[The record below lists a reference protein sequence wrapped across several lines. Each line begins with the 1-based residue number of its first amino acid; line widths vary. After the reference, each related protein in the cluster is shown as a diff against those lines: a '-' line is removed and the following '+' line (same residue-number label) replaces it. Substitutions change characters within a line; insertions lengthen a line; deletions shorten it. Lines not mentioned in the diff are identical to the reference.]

1 MAEILKRQFDLFVL
15 RLALDTAVDPPAVLW
30 TIEASE
36 QHQRI
41 TVDEW
46 PTSAWHL
53 GLPERLESRATKYAG
68 YTFSVPDACVQR
80 LGAAL
85 QAREQPGAPLWIH
98 LARPTG
104 YLRFVPWEALLQP
117 ALGVPILRLPEFL
130 VGSPRTL
137 ARRLH
142 VVVCASM
149 PRAKDSFDVVEHVDG
164 VVGAVISAL
173 GDRVRFDVF
182 SEADY
187 DLPLRQ
193 RWAARGLGE
202 DVVRQHDPASAQDYA
217 VPERGAAIRDQPD
230 RLENPWLLWMRDR
243 LRGRAMDV
251 VHLLC
256 HGVVS
261 GQVPAIS
268 FSESPLRNEDAR
280 MARFVGAH
288 ELLTFSTQVGAWS
301 TVFTS
306 PSRNYS
312 EMGLRGLAHTMAQ
325 LRPGPVV
332 HHDLPRDGD
341 LSALRGAY
349 AFLHGPQPVP
359 PPASPS
365 LIVYCHPSQVS
376 DRERAA
382 ARVRSA
388 LPDEVEE
395 AADALCAEG
404 LTRAGEA
411 ELDRPSW
418 VAAANRFV
426 EQRILQMKETSRE
439 EAALGRS
446 RRGRDE
452 SRGSEEMLRRIQ
464 AVIATAASSADP
476 EDPR

>member
-15 RLALDTAVDPPAVLW
+15 RLALDTAADPPAVLW
-30 TIEASE
+30 TIEGSE
-36 QHQRI
+36 QHQRV

-46 PTSAWHL
+46 PTAAGHL

-85 QAREQPGAPLWIH
+85 QAREEPGAPLWIH

-104 YLRFVPWEALLQP
+104 YLRFVPWEAMLQP

-130 VGSPRTL
+130 VGNPRRL

-149 PRAKDSFDVVEHVDG
+149 PRAKDSFDVVEHVEG
-164 VVGAVISAL
+164 IVGAVRSAL

-182 SEADY
+182 TEADY

-193 RWAARGLGE
+193 RWAARGLSE
-202 DVVRQHDPASAQDYA
+202 DEVRQHAPASAEAYA
-217 VPERGAAIRDQPD
+217 VPERAEAILGQPD

-256 HGVVS
+256 HGFVS

-280 MARFVGAH
+280 MARFVGAQ
-288 ELLTFSTQVGAWS
+288 ELLAFSTQVGAWS

-306 PSRNYS
+306 PPRNYS

-332 HHDLPRDGD
+332 HHDLPGDAD
-341 LSALRGAY
+341 LSALGSAY

-365 LIVYCHPSQVS
+365 LIVYCHPSQVG

-388 LPDEVEE
+388 LPAEVEE

-404 LTRAGEA
+404 LTRAGET
-411 ELDRPSW
+411 ELIRPSW

-426 EQRILQMKETSRE
+426 EQRVMQMKEAHRE
-439 EAALGRS
+439 EAAS
-446 RRGRDE
+446 RGSLRGRE
-452 SRGSEEMLRRIQ
+452 GSRGSEEMLRRIQ
-464 AVIATAASSADP
+464 AVIASAAANTEP
-476 EDPR
+476 EDQR